1 MGRRRDK
8 KPPARSFA
16 PGLAKRKPKVDPY
29 DPEGVL
35 APEDPY
41 TFMEEK
47 QDAEVNGTWT
57 TVDVEDGTRRFD
69 RRWHEQRS
77 LSGSAAGSAAASA
90 TSSYQTPFT
99 GGPST
104 SRASS
109 SAREATPRIKR
120 ERLSPVDD
128 MMENPDIDVDPEIRA
143 KFRPIQNILEERA
156 APRSA
161 FDQRNERIMAKRTA
175 APNLTVMIGNQVL
188 KKMERKGDI
197 RGQYQDRFGNY
208 VGEDLGA
215 MKKHLVEE
223 RQSLIKL
230 RDDEMVRATQ
240 EKRTWDA
247 MSPSEREEHIARK
260 QAPMRAFLA
269 GCDGSGLNEFEY
281 DDIPEIYL
289 RRVTADEITAWS
301 ATSQQTSAAS
311 VASDDLFM
319 PISDFEGFSE
329 TSVAGRRRPMDQA
342 SADRSSFASG
352 RSESTAR
359 LGARTTSVRKG
370 QTPDPRSFSV
380 SSVRS
385 DTPALDPGPQ
395 LVPLADIFLD
405 QPSTLRETSVQQFE
419 QTRLLCS
426 TRGRAVC
433 IRLHNLVLFNPAAV
447 VTRVF
452 GGMLQ
457 EMQFHPAER
466 TALIVFL
473 LPVEAF
479 TFIRHVQMV
488 RQNDAQG
495 YRRLQVD
502 AEWYGGD
509 ETKAVLPIQRG
520 VFQMVVQKKATR
532 VLRLGRIPMTTK
544 REDLAAQLR
553 SSLGMILVNVALVK
567 DQKRHIREL
576 VGHSAI
582 LEFASIKDAHAALQ
596 SFRRGVV
603 AGFPTNPV
611 GFLCDPCDR
620 PAEKSP
626 GCSCRNCRS

>member
-1 MGRRRDK
+1 MGRRGGK
-8 KPPARSFA
+8 NPPARSFA

-47 QDAEVNGTWT
+47 QDAEVSGTWT
-57 TVDVEDGTRRFD
+57 TVDVADGTRRFD

-77 LSGSAAGSAAASA
+77 VSGSAAGSA
-90 TSSYQTPFT
+90 TWSYQAPFT

-109 SAREATPRIKR
+109 SAREATPYITR
-120 ERLSPVDD
+120 ESLSPLDD
-128 MMENPDIDVDPEIRA
+128 RMENPDIDVDPEIRA

-161 FDQRNERIMAKRTA
+161 FDQRNQRIMAHSTA
-175 APNLTVMIGNQVL
+175 APSITVMIGDRVL
-188 KKMERKGDI
+188 KTLERKGDV
-197 RGQYQDRFGNY
+197 RAQYQDRFGNY

-223 RQSLIKL
+223 RRSLIKL

-247 MSPSEREEHIARK
+247 MSPREKEEHIARK
-260 QAPMRAFLA
+260 QAPMKAFLA
-269 GCDGSGLNEFEY
+269 GCDGSGLDEFEY
-281 DDIPEIYL
+281 DDMPEIYL

-301 ATSQQTSAAS
+301 APSQRAPAAS
-311 VASDDLFM
+311 VASDDLFV
-319 PISDFEGFSE
+319 PVSDFEGFGE
-329 TSVAGRRRPMDQA
+329 TSVAGRRGPKDQA
-342 SADRSSFASG
+342 SAGGRSFAPG
-352 RSESTAR
+352 RSKSTAR
-359 LGARTTSVRKG
+359 LGALTTSVRKA
-370 QTPDPRSFSV
+370 QAPDPRSISA

-385 DTPALDPGPQ
+385 DTPGLDPGPR
-395 LVPLADIFLD
+395 LAPLADIFLD
-405 QPSTLRETSVQQFE
+405 QPSTPSETSVEQFE
-419 QTRLLCS
+419 RTKLLCS

-433 IRLHNLVLFNPAAV
+433 IRLHNLVAFNPAAV

-452 GGMLQ
+452 GGVLQ

-473 LPVEAF
+473 LPEEAF
-479 TFIRHVQMV
+479 TFIEHVQMV
-488 RQNDAQG
+488 RENDAQG

-509 ETKAVLPIQRG
+509 ETEAVLPIQRG
-520 VFQMVVQKKATR
+520 VFQAVVQKNATR

-544 REDLAAQLR
+544 REDLVARLR

-582 LEFASIKDAHAALQ
+582 LEFASIKDAHTALQ
-596 SFRRGVV
+596 SFRRGAV
-603 AGFPTNPV
+603 AGFVTNPV

-620 PAEKSP
+620 PAEKSR
-626 GCSCRNCRS
+626 GCLCRNCSS